1 MSAIDQLLDSTRILI
16 ADGAWGTEFSERGLE
31 PGEAPEA
38 WVLHQPDAVRG
49 VAQSYV
55 EAGADIILT
64 DTFGG
69 SRFKLAKC
77 DLEDRV
83 DEINRRAVELSEDAA
98 GDDVL
103 VFASIGP
110 TGEFMQPL
118 GLVGEDEMIAA
129 FAEQAKAMVAGG
141 ADGILVETM
150 TDLGEAKAALQAAK
164 ENFDGPVVVSMTF
177 DR

>member
-1 MSAIDQLLDSTRILI
+1 MTTIDQLLESRQVLI
-16 ADGAWGTEFSERGLE
+16 ADGAWGTELARHGLE
-31 PGEAPEA
+31 PGESPEG
-38 WVLHQPDAVRG
+38 WVIHQPDAVRG

-55 EAGADIILT
+55 DAGADIILT

-98 GDDVL
+98 GDDVF

-110 TGEFMQPL
+110 TGEFMEPL
-118 GLVGEDEMIAA
+118 GLVSEDEMVAA
-129 FAEQAKAMVAGG
+129 FAEQVEAMVAGG
-141 ADGILVETM
+141 TDGILVETM
-150 TDLGEAKAALQAAK
+150 TDLGEAK
-164 ENFDGPVVVSMTF
+164 
-177 DR
+177 